1 MGNKRDLDDWGT
13 LPTRKEVESTT
24 VVKKWVLSVL
34 CLAIFVSLGFWYL
47 KPTQEI
53 KQEVKQDSKDYN
65 DLTSKTN
72 NYGYPDNVVIPKNV
86 EKVLSSVEGD
96 VNQEGSEIVKSYLE
110 DIRSSVVET
119 EKEWDVTKLG
129 SRKYIDYKLP
139 SNLEMV
145 LLEDNSVLK
154 LVLRHT
160 LEMGLKDKL
169 NDGFYLIINPLD
181 EAQMYLKKEF
191 YTRAEED
198 TTTNYLVYINDVV
211 NNFREK
217 EEKRRDSSLRDKR
230 VFSFSP
236 STNSPLAMISF
247 RKRSPILLILDF
259 FSGTAFSKALSIARE
274 LISIKYKMKK
284 AVTIVVT
291 TSTVVFSKDE
301 V

>member
-13 LPTRKEVESTT
+13 LPTRKEVESTA

-65 DLTSKTN
+65 DLTSKNN

-96 VNQEGSEIVKSYLE
+96 VNQEGSEVVKSYLE

-119 EKEWDVTKLG
+119 EKDWDVTKLG

-198 TTTNYLVYINDVV
+198 TTTNYLVYINDVSQYNLPEALLSKLGYGGRKKFYDV
-211 NNFREK
+211 GERLKIKDYPMVVKIKDGNVVAK
-217 EEKRRDSSLRDKR
+217 K
-230 VFSFSP
+230 
-236 STNSPLAMISF
+236 TNVKNLGGF
-247 RKRSPILLILDF
+247 
-259 FSGTAFSKALSIARE
+259 
-274 LISIKYKMKK
+274 
-284 AVTIVVT
+284 
-291 TSTVVFSKDE
+291 
-301 V
+301 